1 MKHIILIVI
10 LALAVIG
17 NAHASEGRN
26 TAFVGGAVVGT
37 VLGFLAHDAI
47 VAKPTPTVVR
57 VESAPVVETR
67 VIYVREVEV
76 KAKPEYV
83 IIDGRAYEIVRP
95 TAPRSTFC
103 TDNGWREAPTHR
115 LHGLD
120 R

>member
-1 MKHIILIVI
+1 MRHILIIAI
-10 LALAVIG
+10 LALSFIG
-17 NAHASEGRN
+17 NVNAAEGRR

-67 VIYVREVEV
+67 VIYVREV
-76 KAKPEYV
+76 KPAPEYV
-83 IIDGRAYEIVRP
+83 IIDGRAYEIVRS
-95 TAPRSTFC
+95 APRSTFC
-103 TDNGWREAPTHR
+103 TDNGWRPAPTHR
-115 LHGLD
+115 MHGLD